1 MQNGKQERVKAGYHC
16 DGGILPFALW
26 NQVRFVRTWSP
37 PRWRIGGNRCVRAYR
52 EPVHLWQGVTH

>member
-52 EPVHLWQGVTH
+52 EPVHL